1 MRTKNELYQE
11 AMRTVAARRQ
21 MARARAEDARAEA
34 EAAIPALRHA
44 EEEVR
49 VRGIR
54 CALAGAAGKD
64 RTEAAAALADAKQKL
79 TALLAQ
85 SGRPAD
91 ALEPRFVCPK
101 CQDTGSVNG
110 RTCECV
116 HKVMQQLRRKEIEAL
131 RAPYAND
138 PEFQKY
144 EAYRDDGIDLA
155 RLEYNEMRRLRRDM
169 QLIFQDP
176 YSSLNPRMT
185 IGEIIA
191 EPLRTYHPKM
201 PRQEVRDRVKAMMM
215 KVGLLPNLINRYPHE
230 FSGGQCQRIGIA
242 RALILEPKLIIC
254 DEPVSALDVSIQAQ
268 VVNLLQQLQRE
279 MGLSLIFIAHDL
291 AVVKHISDRV
301 LVMYLGHAVELGT
314 YDEVYHNPLH
324 PYTKALMSAVP
335 IPDPDLEKTKTIQL
349 LEGELP
355 SPINP
360 PSGCVF
366 RTRCP
371 LAGPE
376 CAKTRPVLEGSFRHA
391 VSCLKVD
398 PL

>member
-131 RAPYAND
+131 SSLSIASFDTMELRYYPNRADEKVGGAIRPYMAD
-138 PEFQKY
+138 LLADLRSYAEEFDHHSESLMLFGKC
-144 EAYRDDGIDLA
+144 GPW
-155 RLEYNEMRRLRRDM
+155 
-169 QLIFQDP
+169 QDP
-176 YSSLNPRMT
+176 RSPCHCGHRA
-185 IGEIIA
+185 GKG
-191 EPLRTYHPKM
+191 LRCDLCFQPGLFLQAGRAALWCR
-201 PRQEVRDRVKAMMM
+201 PGRRGGNADADRCRGRPA
-215 KVGLLPNLINRYPHE
+215 H
-230 FSGGQCQRIGIA
+230 SG
-242 RALILEPKLIIC
+242 
-254 DEPVSALDVSIQAQ
+254 
-268 VVNLLQQLQRE
+268 
-279 MGLSLIFIAHDL
+279 
-291 AVVKHISDRV
+291 
-301 LVMYLGHAVELGT
+301 
-314 YDEVYHNPLH
+314 
-324 PYTKALMSAVP
+324 
-335 IPDPDLEKTKTIQL
+335 
-349 LEGELP
+349 
-355 SPINP
+355 
-360 PSGCVF
+360 
-366 RTRCP
+366 
-371 LAGPE
+371 
-376 CAKTRPVLEGSFRHA
+376 
-391 VSCLKVD
+391 
-398 PL
+398 